1 MRDHQGCPSKRLL
14 GIPAIS
20 INLHAATQPRSTP
33 PLIVMTMMTLQT
45 VAFRLR
51 TTAKRQTTTV
61 FLAREF
67 VVAHW
72 ARISKLH
79 QAGERRATGMEGGLA
94 TI

>member
-1 MRDHQGCPSKRLL
+1 M
-14 GIPAIS
+14 
-20 INLHAATQPRSTP
+20 
-33 PLIVMTMMTLQT
+33 VMTTVTLQT
-45 VAFRLR
+45 VAFRSR
-51 TTAKRQTTTV
+51 ATAKRQTTTA

-67 VVAHW
+67 VVAQR